1 MELQQLKENK
11 LSTLKRVLDDVF
23 SLKLDFNAP
32 SSKLEKIKESTQKKI
47 TSLRENGQ
55 DVSNKDFQKLLLIA
69 EGMDMAI
76 EKKKLEESADLDQA
90 EVLLAAKQMAD
101 DLQKMAENLASM
113 QVEDLMSI
121 HNAMKEQVGTAEADA
136 FNSSAEAAIGA
147 ALDAVKSANEQVGN
161 AVLTA
166 QGMAPETTD
175 MDMPMGEPEGDM
187 DLGLDAPMD
196 EPAMDDDFGGA
207 DAADVDS
214 DIDGREMKEDAYLSA
229 VRTIKEAQA
238 EGKVSPAILKQAFAQ
253 LKKK

>member
-11 LSTLKRVLDDVF
+11 LATLERVLDEVF

-32 SSKLEKIKESTQKKI
+32 SSKLEAIQESTQRKI
-47 TSLRENGQ
+47 TNLRDAGQ
-55 DVSNKDFQKLLLIA
+55 DVSHKDFQKLLLIA

-121 HNAMKEQVGTAEADA
+121 HSAMKEQVGTAEADA
-136 FNSSAEAAIGA
+136 FNSSAEAAIGS

-166 QGMAPETTD
+166 QGMAPEPTD
-175 MDMPMGEPEGDM
+175 MDMPMGEPEGDL
-187 DLGLDAPMD
+187 DLDAPMD

-207 DAADVDS
+207 DAMDADS
-214 DIDGREMKEDAYLSA
+214 DMDGREMKEDAYLAA

-253 LKKK
+253 LKK

>member
-11 LSTLKRVLDDVF
+11 LTTLKRVLDDVF

-32 SSKLEKIKESTQKKI
+32 SAKLEAIQESTQKKI

-136 FNSSAEAAIGA
+136 FNSSAEAAIGS

-166 QGMAPETTD
+166 QGMAPEPTD
-175 MDMPMGEPEGDM
+175 MDMPMGEPEGDL
-187 DLGLDAPMD
+187 DLDAPMD

-207 DAADVDS
+207 DAMDADS
-214 DIDGREMKEDAYLSA
+214 DMDGREMKEDAYLAA

-253 LKKK
+253 LKK

>member
-32 SSKLEKIKESTQKKI
+32 SSKLEAIKESTQRKI
-47 TSLRENGQ
+47 TDLRENGQ

-136 FNSSAEAAIGA
+136 FNSSAEAAIGS
-147 ALDAVKSANEQVGN
+147 ALEAVKSANEQVGN

-166 QGMAPETTD
+166 QGMAPETSD
-175 MDMPMGEPEGDM
+175 MDMPVEPEG

-207 DAADVDS
+207 DAAEVDT
-214 DIDGREMKEDAYLSA
+214 DMDGREMKEDAYLAA

-238 EGKVSPAILKQAFAQ
+238 EGKVSPSILKQAFAQ
-253 LKKK
+253 LKK

>member
-1 MELQQLKENK
+1 MELQQLQENK
-11 LSTLKRVLDDVF
+11 LTTLKRVLDDVF

-32 SSKLEKIKESTQKKI
+32 SSKLEAIQESTQRKI
-47 TSLRENGQ
+47 TDLRESGQ

-136 FNSSAEAAIGA
+136 FNSSAEAAIGS

-166 QGMAPETTD
+166 QGMAPETSD
-175 MDMPMGEPEGDM
+175 MDMPVEPEG

-196 EPAMDDDFGGA
+196 DEFGGA
-207 DAADVDS
+207 DAMDADS
-214 DIDGREMKEDAYLSA
+214 DMDGREMKEDAYLAA

-238 EGKVSPAILKQAFAQ
+238 EGKVSPSILKQAFAQ
-253 LKKK
+253 LKK

>member
-32 SSKLEKIKESTQKKI
+32 SSKLEAIKESTQRKI
-47 TSLRENGQ
+47 TDLRENGQ

-136 FNSSAEAAIGA
+136 FNSSAEAAIGS
-147 ALDAVKSANEQVGN
+147 ALEAVKSANEQVGN

-166 QGMAPETTD
+166 QGMAPETSD
-175 MDMPMGEPEGDM
+175 MDMPVEPEG

-207 DAADVDS
+207 DAAEVDT
-214 DIDGREMKEDAYLSA
+214 DMDGREMKEDAYLAA

-238 EGKVSPAILKQAFAQ
+238 EGKVSEKE
-253 LKKK
+253 

>member
-11 LSTLKRVLDDVF
+11 LTTLKRVLDEVF

-32 SSKLEKIKESTQKKI
+32 SSKLEAIQESTQRKI
-47 TSLRENGQ
+47 TDLRENGQ

-136 FNSSAEAAIGA
+136 FNSSAEAAIGS
-147 ALDAVKSANEQVGN
+147 ALEAVKSANEQVGN

-166 QGMAPETTD
+166 QGMAPETSD
-175 MDMPMGEPEGDM
+175 MDMPVEPEGDM
-187 DLGLDAPMD
+187 EAGLDAPLDAPMD
-196 EPAMDDDFGGA
+196 DEFGGA
-207 DAADVDS
+207 DAMDADS
-214 DIDGREMKEDAYLSA
+214 DMDGREMKEDAYLAA

-238 EGKVSPAILKQAFAQ
+238 EGKVSPSILKQAFAQ
-253 LKKK
+253 LKK